1 MTAWQGLFRKIFQR
15 HRQFVQGPKDAV
27 EGKIEGPKRDARTKM
42 FRRSIAEKN
51 KLEAIG
57 MTTKSEFLLSEA
69 LSMSPDERARLARCL
84 IQSLEKAPSFE
95 NIDEQWIRL
104 AQKRFAELEDG
115 SVQPLTWEE
124 IKEEV
129 RS

>member
-1 MTAWQGLFRKIFQR
+1 
-15 HRQFVQGPKDAV
+15 
-27 EGKIEGPKRDARTKM
+27 
-42 FRRSIAEKN
+42 
-51 KLEAIG
+51 
-57 MTTKSEFLLSEA
+57 MTTKSEFLLGEA

-84 IQSLEKAPSFE
+84 IQSLEKAPSVE

-104 AQKRFAELEDG
+104 AQKRLAELEDG